1 MITDLLIINENNI
14 QRCLIHS
21 QDLLTLYM
29 DMNRLMLEISLMQAR
44 PKRSERD
51 MIELAVKRYQF
62 ELVKHDFQEFAKKIE
77 VQ

>member
-1 MITDLLIINENNI
+1 
-14 QRCLIHS
+14 
-21 QDLLTLYM
+21 M